1 MPAGYNWDG
10 VRLVRNKKGS
20 KRPPDVPSEFWHMYS
35 AQQRKEEIERWEKKV
50 ARAEAAKKEELENE
64 APAMPVLL
72 GYKEPH
78 RPKYE
83 SNMERMHD
91 LYLDK
96 LEQTADEL
104 YALVAKVINQND
116 VAKIP
121 EAQEAMDKE
130 WQKLL
135 YKVCW
140 VESQV
145 REFEDVQ
152 KEVRQ
157 KGQKAHFGRI
167 FEDMQPQARVPSFQR
182 VIPSA
187 STRGALCF
195 RETRFETRMR
205 IMRSSPN

>member
-1 MPAGYNWDG
+1 
-10 VRLVRNKKGS
+10 
-20 KRPPDVPSEFWHMYS
+20 MYS

-50 ARAEAAKKEELENE
+50 ARAEAAKKEELEKE

-116 VAKIP
+116 VAKFC
-121 EAQEAMDKE
+121 
-130 WQKLL
+130 LL
-135 YKVCW
+135 TLCCTKTDTTT
-140 VESQV
+140 
-145 REFEDVQ
+145 RHDT
-152 KEVRQ
+152 
-157 KGQKAHFGRI
+157 HFCCEGH
-167 FEDMQPQARVPSFQR
+167 Q
-182 VIPSA
+182 
-187 STRGALCF
+187 
-195 RETRFETRMR
+195 
-205 IMRSSPN
+205 SSGHEGSRL